1 MARFLTVFMASWFFL
16 VAAMAQADS
25 DQPSEQPYVFAW
37 PFVQSD
43 MSPRGGTTEGPS
55 VQVVTATTDDFQRLQ
70 ATDISQRERDRR
82 AILTMAGSYRVSFDF
97 MELIGYAPDFAP
109 AKPYRS
115 WGTEHVYVVENTP
128 AKIVLQHILIMTIV
142 GKDGELMGP
151 FVTKHWRQDW
161 SYQDAA
167 IHNYRG
173 HGSWGKTSRD
183 ESARAGTWS
192 QTVWQVDDSPRYAAW
207 GKWQHTP
214 ERSWWSSEETWRPLP
229 RREFSVRDDYDV
241 MIGSNTHIV
250 LPTGWVQEEHNV
262 KAVLDAAG
270 KVQARLAREIGI
282 ARYERISDLDTTPG
296 DDYWNSTADFWA
308 EVRTYWDRE
317 MAQHARIALSAEVD
331 GRKLFQPLF
340 ERAQAIAD
348 GEAFSKEDNQSF
360 ISDTIN
366 AYRVDGDAGEA
377 EY

>member
-1 MARFLTVFMASWFFL
+1 MTRFFSIFMASWFFL
-16 VAAMAQADS
+16 LAAMAQADS
-25 DQPSEQPYVFAW
+25 DKQTEQPYVFAW

-55 VQVVTATTDDFQRLQ
+55 VQLVTATTDDFQRLQ
-70 ATDISQRERDRR
+70 AADISQQERDRR
-82 AILTMAGSYRVSFDF
+82 AILAMAGSYRVSFDF
-97 MELIGYAPDFAP
+97 MEMIGYAPDFAP

-142 GKDGELMGP
+142 GKDGEPMGP

-161 SYQDAA
+161 AYQDAA
-167 IHNYRG
+167 IHTYSG
-173 HGSWGKTSRD
+173 HGSWAKTSRE

-308 EVRTYWDRE
+308 EVRAYWNRE
-317 MAQHARIALSAEVD
+317 MAQHSRIALSAEVD
-331 GRKLFQPLF
+331 GRKMFQPLF

-360 ISDTIN
+360 ISETIN
-366 AYRVDGDAGEA
+366 AYRVDSDAGKA
-377 EY
+377 DY

>member
-1 MARFLTVFMASWFFL
+1 MTRLFSVFMASWFFL

-25 DQPSEQPYVFAW
+25 DMQTEQPYVFAW

-55 VQVVTATTDDFQRLQ
+55 VQVVTETTDDFQRIH
-70 ATDISQRERDRR
+70 AEHISKWERDRR
-82 AILTMAGSYRVSFDF
+82 AILAMAGSYRVSFDF

-109 AKPYRS
+109 SKPYRS

-142 GKDGELMGP
+142 GEDGELMGP

-167 IHNYRG
+167 IHTYSG
-173 HGSWGKTSRD
+173 HGSWEKTRR
-183 ESARAGTWS
+183 EEKARSGTWS

-250 LPTGWVQEEHNV
+250 LPTGWVQEEQNV
-262 KAVLDAAG
+262 KAVLDDTD
-270 KVQARLAREIGI
+270 KVQSRLAREIGI
-282 ARYERISDLDTTPG
+282 ARYQRISDLDTTPG

-308 EVRTYWDRE
+308 EVRAYWDRE
-317 MAQHARIALSAEVD
+317 MAIYPRIALKAEVD

-366 AYRVDGDAGEA
+366 AYRVAEDAGKA